1 MNQQQD
7 NQQDLQAELEAAR
20 AEIAN
25 LEQRNADRSAAHA
38 WTVAQLGAAK
48 AELANLKQ
56 AHQCQLWDLR
66 AAQDIDQQEFE
77 KERVELQR
85 QLKAQD
91 AAGEQYHLRVQAER
105 EEYQD
110 KVAEIEAAAG
120 ELKGLLDANA

>member
-25 LEQRNADRSAAHA
+25 LKQRNTDRSAAHA
-38 WTVAQLGAAK
+38 WTKTQLEAAR
-48 AELANLKQ
+48 AEIANLKQ

-66 AAQDIDQQEFE
+66 AAQDIDLAEFE
-77 KERVELQR
+77 KERGELQR
-85 QLKAQD
+85 QLRAQD

-120 ELKGLLDANA
+120 ELKGQLNANA